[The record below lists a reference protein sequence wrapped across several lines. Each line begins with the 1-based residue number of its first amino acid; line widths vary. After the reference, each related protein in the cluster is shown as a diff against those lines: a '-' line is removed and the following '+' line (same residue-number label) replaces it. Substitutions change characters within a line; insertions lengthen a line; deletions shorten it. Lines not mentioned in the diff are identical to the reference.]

1 MKHIPISE
9 NSYIE
14 AWEKLLSRHKKKQT
28 VTSLIK
34 TFMDQS
40 CVFNAS
46 TTNLQK
52 IADKSDEIIRGL
64 KSIDPKANERDI

>member
-1 MKHIPISE
+1 
-9 NSYIE
+9 
-14 AWEKLLSRHKKKQT
+14 
-28 VTSLIK
+28 
-34 TFMDQS
+34 MDQS